1 MGTKVAPTYA
11 TLTLGFLEHRLH
23 SEICTLWG
31 KEIATNI
38 QSNWKR
44 FWDDCF
50 ILWDNDD
57 DKLSDFFRLLNQMN
71 SVIQFTIKKNRRET
85 DTVLRCYDIK

>member
-1 MGTKVAPTYA
+1 MLKTITSKLKERPWVQK
-11 TLTLGFLEHRLH
+11 FLEHKLH

-44 FWDDCF
+44 FLDDCF
-50 ILWDNDD
+50 ILWDYDD
-57 DKLSDFFRLLNQMN
+57 DKLSDFFCLLNQMN
-71 SVIQFTIKKNRRET
+71 SDIQFTIET
-85 DTVLRCYDIK
+85 DEKQIPF